1 MLVFLK
7 TARYSTFSGL
17 ILMPHSTLDLFVLLQ
32 LHLIWRLS
40 PSWILLLREIDMFL
54 VTGLSALVL
63 LIMKYISMLFHFFSP
78 YYVFLNGNPL
88 CPFLVLGVTESG
100 Y

>member
-7 TARYSTFSGL
+7 TTRYSTFSGL

-32 LHLIWRLS
+32 LHLIWSLS
-40 PSWILLLREIDMFL
+40 PCWTLLSLEIDMFL

-63 LIMKYISMLFHFFSP
+63 LIRKCISMLFHFFLPTMFS
-78 YYVFLNGNPL
+78 
-88 CPFLVLGVTESG
+88 
-100 Y
+100 

>member
-7 TARYSTFSGL
+7 TTSYSTFSGL

-40 PSWILLLREIDMFL
+40 PSWILLLREIDI

-63 LIMKYISMLFHFFSP
+63 LIRKYISMLFHFFSP
-78 YYVFLNGNPL
+78 YHVFLNGNPL